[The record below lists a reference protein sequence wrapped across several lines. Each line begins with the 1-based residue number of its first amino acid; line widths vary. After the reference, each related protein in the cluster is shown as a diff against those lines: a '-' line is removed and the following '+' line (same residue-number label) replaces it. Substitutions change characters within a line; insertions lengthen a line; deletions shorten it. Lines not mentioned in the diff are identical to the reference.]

1 MNIGGDMVILTD
13 TDAAA
18 LLVLRAWT
26 RETPT
31 DDNPE
36 RLAELRKREAAL
48 SESALHAWRFWPAVK
63 LAAELDRWRPAF
75 LVQQTAAGYRAFRWI
90 AHRRAYAQRA
100 CASRLSAA
108 EAAVFRSE
116 LIRT

>member
-1 MNIGGDMVILTD
+1 MLTD
-13 TDAAA
+13 TDVQA
-18 LLVLRAWT
+18 LIALRTWT
-26 RETPT
+26 RATLAGG
-31 DDNPE
+31 NPD
-36 RLAELRKREAAL
+36 RVAELRRREAEL
-48 SESALHAWRFWPAVK
+48 SPTARDAWRNWPAEK
-63 LAAELDRWRPAF
+63 LTAELDRWRPAF